1 MYILLELVINC
12 VAFKLLQSVFQ
23 TFILSTRMYVMNFT
37 NPRSQGTEAS
47 IKYIGI
53 SIYTYI
59 YLLVKSIFLRD
70 IYILLRLSV
79 TIYGLL

>member
-1 MYILLELVINC
+1 MYVSIINC

-23 TFILSTRMYVMNFT
+23 TFISTFYNYPYVMNFT

-53 SIYTYI
+53 SIYI
-59 YLLVKSIFLRD
+59 H
-70 IYILLRLSV
+70 LSV
-79 TIYGLL
+79 S